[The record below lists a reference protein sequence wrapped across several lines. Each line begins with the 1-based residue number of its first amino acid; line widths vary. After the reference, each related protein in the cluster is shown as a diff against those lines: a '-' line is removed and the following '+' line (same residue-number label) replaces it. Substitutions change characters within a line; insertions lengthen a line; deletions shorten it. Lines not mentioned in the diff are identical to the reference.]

1 MIGNI
6 VTVAIKMNSAEK
18 EKGKINLQ
26 VNSEKDQAVHKQ
38 LLNAIHTQRIWVV
51 HNIS

>member
-26 VNSEKDQAVHKQ
+26 VNSEKD
-38 LLNAIHTQRIWVV
+38 LLSSAQYKLELNGGIGLILKG
-51 HNIS
+51 